1 MRSTGERRFHPSLA
15 HAVHFAVFGLLLL
28 LVLTIWLAFPLL
40 EGIAEKARETRDV
53 HVPAI
58 TRWRHNT
65 QRSEQLYNFINTLY
79 RSEDPA
85 RVRNVRLQSQVLTNG
100 FSFEPDKQLAKQAA
114 RVMQAVL
121 PLTNTRLEQHQ
132 LERAMAMRANRIRQF
147 TDRLEN
153 LFLNREP
160 PMLAAVTVSHLTFTT
175 AAETRYASLHAT
187 NWPEVIDNIR
197 ATEES
202 ISNLLVYHNEHSEAA
217 NDLLALLEQQRLDAT
232 QILSLQSEADAFYKS
247 AISEQRHLSSLLNS
261 DATLSAQ
268 DLAQRMEDD
277 AGRVQVL
284 AWTYIIAF
292 LVIGSLLIFG
302 FNYLV
307 LRPIL
312 KASNALE
319 LASSG
324 KPIPSSDKQPTLFSE
339 LNMISRNV
347 QRYGDTTQE
356 LRRLNDELEQL
367 SQLDGLTG
375 IANRRHFD
383 AALKQEF
390 NRAQR
395 HRQSLALILLDIDH
409 FKQINDRHGHL
420 QGDDCL
426 KAFAS
431 LLKRFTQRS
440 GEIAARYGGEEF
452 VLILPLT
459 PLQEA
464 QALCEQIR
472 SETPELSL
480 LSGQG
485 ELVTLSVSA
494 GLAYTDT
501 PTLCSAEELLEA
513 ADSALYEAK
522 NSGRNQVVTRVLGHP
537 PPRTKQN
544 AR

>member
-1 MRSTGERRFHPSLA
+1 MRSQGEHRFHPSLA
-15 HAVHFAVFGLLLL
+15 HAVHFGVLGLLLL
-28 LVLTIWLAFPLL
+28 LMLTIWLAFPLL

-79 RSEDPA
+79 RSEDP
-85 RVRNVRLQSQVLTNG
+85 VQLRNIRLQSQVLANG
-100 FSFEPDKQLAKQAA
+100 FSFEPDKQLARQAD
-114 RVMQAVL
+114 RVMLAVL
-121 PLTNTRLEQHQ
+121 PLSRTRLEQHQ
-132 LERAMAMRANRIRQF
+132 LTRAMAIRANRIRQF

-153 LFLNREP
+153 LFLNRQP

-187 NWPEVIDNIR
+187 NWPEIIDNLQE
-197 ATEES
+197 TEDS
-202 ISNLLVYHNEHSEAA
+202 ISNLLTYHNEHLDTADE
-217 NDLLALLEQQRLDAT
+217 LLALLKQQRLDAS
-232 QILSLQSEADAFYKS
+232 QILSLQNEALAYYQS

-268 DLAQRMEDD
+268 DLAQRMEED
-277 AGRVQVL
+277 AGRVQLL
-284 AWTYIIAF
+284 AWTFIVAF
-292 LVIGSLLIFG
+292 VAIGSLLIFG

-319 LASSG
+319 QASTG
-324 KPIPSSDKQPTLFSE
+324 EPLPVSDKQHTFFAE
-339 LNMISRNV
+339 LNMIATNV
-347 QRYGDTTQE
+347 QRYGETTQE
-356 LRRLNDELEQL
+356 LRRLNNELEQL

-383 AALKQEF
+383 SALKKEF

-395 HRQSLALILLDIDH
+395 YHHSLALVLLDIDH
-409 FKQINDRHGHL
+409 FKQINDHYGHL

-426 KAFAS
+426 KAFAH
-431 LLKRFTQRS
+431 LLRHFTQRS
-440 GEIAARYGGEEF
+440 GEMAARYGGEEF
-452 VLILPLT
+452 VLILPHT
-459 PLQEA
+459 PLSEA
-464 QALCEQIR
+464 NTLCEQIR
-472 SETPELSL
+472 TETPELALVS
-480 LSGQG
+480 SQG
-485 ELVTLSVSA
+485 ELISLNISV

-522 NSGRNQVVTRVLGHP
+522 NSGRNRVITRIIGAPAPKCGTH
-537 PPRTKQN
+537 
-544 AR
+544 

>member
-1 MRSTGERRFHPSLA
+1 MPRSEERRFHPSLA
-15 HAVHFAVFGLLLL
+15 HAVHFGIFALLLL
-28 LVLTIWLAFPLL
+28 LVLTLWLALPLL
-40 EGIAEKARETRDV
+40 DGIAEKARETRDV

-79 RSEDPA
+79 RSEDPT
-85 RVRNVRLQSQVLTNG
+85 RVRNIRLQSQVLANG
-100 FSFEPDKQLAKQAA
+100 FSFEPDKQLAKQAE
-114 RVMQAVL
+114 RVMQSVL
-121 PLTNTRLEQHQ
+121 PLTNTRLKQHQ
-132 LERAMAMRANRIRQF
+132 LEQAMAMRANRIRQS

-187 NWPEVIDNIR
+187 NWPELIDNIR

-202 ISNLLVYHNEHSEAA
+202 ITNLLQYHNEHNEAA
-217 NDLLALLEQQRLDAT
+217 QELLALLQQQRADAN
-232 QILSLQSEADAFYKS
+232 QILSLQSEAEAYYQS
-247 AISEQRHLSSLLNS
+247 AINEQRHLSSLLNT

-277 AGRVQVL
+277 AGRVQTL
-284 AWTYIIAF
+284 AWTFILAF
-292 LVIGSLLIFG
+292 VAIGALLIFG

-319 LASSG
+319 MASAG
-324 KPIPSSDKQPTLFSE
+324 KPIAASDKQHTFFSE
-339 LNMISRNV
+339 LNMIARNV

-356 LRRLNDELEQL
+356 LRRLNNELEKL

-383 AALKQEF
+383 TALQQEF

-395 HRQSLALILLDIDH
+395 HRQSLALVLLDIDH
-409 FKQINDRHGHL
+409 FKQINDHHGHL

-431 LLKRFTQRS
+431 LLRRFTQRS
-440 GEIAARYGGEEF
+440 GDLAARYGGEEF
-452 VLILPLT
+452 VLILPTLPLT
-459 PLQEA
+459 EA
-464 QALCEQIR
+464 QNLCEQIR
-472 SETPELSL
+472 AETPQLSL
-480 LSGQG
+480 YSSQG
-485 ELVTLSVSA
+485 ELISLSVSA

-501 PTLCSAEELLEA
+501 PTLCSTEEMLET
-513 ADSALYEAK
+513 ADTALYEAK
-522 NSGRNQVVTRVLGHP
+522 KGGRNQVVTRLVNTTASSAKRSG
-537 PPRTKQN
+537 
-544 AR
+544 